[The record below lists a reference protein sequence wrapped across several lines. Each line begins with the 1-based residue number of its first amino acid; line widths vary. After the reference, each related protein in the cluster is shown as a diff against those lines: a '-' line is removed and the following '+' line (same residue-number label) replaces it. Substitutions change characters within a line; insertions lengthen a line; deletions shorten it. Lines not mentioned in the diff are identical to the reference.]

1 MEKAIQEYCM
11 EHGLQV
17 PQSKGD
23 FMRCVTESLAF
34 RYKQGIEQMN
44 RCIPSPITQLNIIG
58 GGCQNE
64 LLNQLTANATGIPV
78 MAGPVEAT
86 AIGNIL
92 IQVKAMGEVTAI
104 EDLKGIIINSVQPK
118 QYQPKQNHE

>member
-1 MEKAIQEYCM
+1 MKVIIAEK
-11 EHGLQV
+11 
-17 PQSKGD
+17 P
-23 FMRCVTESLAF
+23 SLA
-34 RYKQGIEQMN
+34 RNIVQGIEQMN